1 MNHLEKLVRQY
12 YQWRGYIVRGNV
24 RVGALEQGGWSGELD
39 IVAYHPYSD
48 HLIHLEP
55 SIDTHT
61 WEEREIRFQRKFEA
75 GRRYI
80 HRDIFPWLA
89 ETTPLEQVAILVS
102 ATRRE
107 LGGGRVVSI
116 DEFVDMVKEAVLR
129 RGPLCRSAIPE
140 EYDLLRTL
148 QLALCGYRR
157 VAAGK
162 RESWNLIG

>member
-24 RVGALEQGGWSGELD
+24 RVGAREQGGWSGELD

-55 SIDTHT
+55 SIDTQP
-61 WEEREIRFQRKFEA
+61 WNEREIRFRRKFEA

-80 HRDIFPWLA
+80 HREIFPWL
-89 ETTPLEQVAILVS
+89 EPGTPLEQVAILVS
-102 ATRRE
+102 AGRRE
-107 LGGGRVVSI
+107 VGGGKVISI
-116 DEFVDMVKEAVLR
+116 DEFMAMVREAVVR
-129 RGPLCRSAIPE
+129 RGPLCQSAIPE

-148 QLALCGYRR
+148 QLGLCGYRR
-157 VAAGK
+157 VV
-162 RESWNLIG
+162 E